1 MSSRRTRTLLTAALL
16 AAGLLGAAGCSG
28 DEPEAAG
35 PVPVDAVRAI
45 DRALDSR
52 ARAVRRADA
61 EAFSRQVAG
70 SAGFRELQQAWFANL
85 TRLPVGRLAYEV
97 EPGSVVREGGTWS
110 AIVETSLRLEG
121 YDERAVT
128 SQGRYRF
135 RAAAG
140 RPGRFV
146 LTAVEERDPQPWDL
160 GPVDVRVGVG
170 VLGIFD
176 AGSVGAAPELL
187 ASVESGISAVS
198 AQVPYAWSRSVVVYA
213 LSQPT
218 FLEGLD
224 DVPGDDPDDLDGVAF
239 PVGESTRFAL
249 NPRMLAQPGRE
260 RDRLVR
266 HELTHV
272 ALGTQDDAVP
282 VWLSEGLAEYVA
294 VRPLAPQDRR
304 IPEAAVAAAAAGV
317 SDLPDDDTFNDQD
330 SDAHYGLAWWAVEW
344 LADTYGDDAPWT
356 LLEALAASGADPE
369 AVLRDQFGTSTE
381 ELAREADR
389 LILSLYEPA
398 GG

>member
-1 MSSRRTRTLLTAALL
+1 MSSTRPSLLL
-16 AAGLLGAAGCSG
+16 AAVLLAAALTGCSG
-28 DEPEAAG
+28 DEPRSATPA
-35 PVPVDAVRAI
+35 PVDAVRAI
-45 DRALDSR
+45 DRALDAR

-61 EAFSRQVAG
+61 DAFSRQVAG
-70 SAGFRELQQAWFANL
+70 STAFRDLQQAWFANL
-85 TRLPVGRLAYEV
+85 SQLPVARLRYEV
-97 EPGSVVREGGTWS
+97 DPASVVREGGTYS

-121 YDERAVT
+121 YDDTAVT

-135 RAAAG
+135 RGAAG

-146 LTAVEERDPQPWDL
+146 LTAAEERDPQPWDL
-160 GPVDVRVGVG
+160 GPIDVREGAG

-176 AGSVGAAPELL
+176 AGSIGAAPELVG
-187 ASVESGISAVS
+187 SVEDGLSAVA
-198 AQVPYAWSRSVVVYA
+198 AQVPYEWSRSVVLYA
-213 LSQPT
+213 LADPT
-218 FLEGLD
+218 FLDGLEG
-224 DVPGDDPDDLDGVAF
+224 VPGADPEDLDAVAF

-249 NPRMLAQPGRE
+249 NPRMLVQPGRE

-272 ALGTQDDAVP
+272 AVGIHDDAVP

-304 IPEAAVAAAAAGV
+304 IPEAAVRAAEAGV
-317 SDLPDDDTFNDQD
+317 SELPDDDTFNDRD

-356 LLEALAASGADPE
+356 LLDAMAQPGADPD
-369 AVLRDQFGTSTE
+369 AVLRDRFGTSTE
-381 ELAREADR
+381 ELATQADQ
-389 LILSLYEPA
+389 LILSLYDPA
-398 GG
+398 AG